1 MKHLKTFENLI
12 DDFKKYIIIP
22 SGPNHLYILEKI
34 GIDTNV
40 LVTKHIYTYN
50 KKLNKIISID
60 KSSPEYS
67 DYSNEF
73 RLPLIISNKIIYQSD
88 NLDDIFEK
96 IELLSNTNKYN
107 L

>member
-12 DDFKKYIIIP
+12 DDYKKYIIIP
-22 SGPNHLYILEKI
+22 SGPNHLFVLEKI
-34 GIDTNV
+34 NINDNM
-40 LVTKHIYTYN
+40 LVTKHIYTFE

-60 KSSPEYS
+60 KSPEYS

-73 RLPLIISNKIIYQSD
+73 RLPLIISNKIMYQSD

-96 IELLSNTNKYN
+96 LELLSATNKYN